1 MRNEAPGPSDGC
13 DPGPVDATASRQ
25 NHEDLTDAAA
35 GDRVGTDLARRW
47 RAARPPCAVT
57 HLDAAAAARPSQA
70 ILDAQ
75 IAHLRRE
82 GERGAYVAEMEAG
95 EVLHSARAALADLLG
110 PGLGPD
116 DLAFHHSASTAFAA
130 LLTAWPLPAG
140 ARIGVLP
147 SEYGSNM
154 LMLEA
159 RARQAPLELI
169 DLPVDPQGVI
179 DLDVLDRV
187 GIPSP
192 RAARPLAL
200 DELDLV
206 VFPHV
211 PSQRGIVQPAVEIG
225 RRCAASGVPLVLDV
239 AQSLGQIGVCDLHA
253 SAYVGTSRKW
263 LCGPRGTGFLAV
275 RGDLAERINVAVP
288 SLYSMGRGKDGR
300 PIPLPGLARLGIGEA
315 STAARVGLAQA
326 LSELLASD
334 PPLVFARIVYLASYG
349 RRVLDGAG
357 GWRVRERPDSP
368 TGIITLE
375 PPSGVDPVAVR
386 DRLYR
391 QDAILTSAIPVQR
404 SRDLEGPVLRVS
416 AHAYNDPAEFD
427 QLAEALNRDP
437 GSSTPSRV

>member
-1 MRNEAPGPSDGC
+1 MS
-13 DPGPVDATASRQ
+13 ATHR
-25 NHEDLTDAAA
+25 A
-35 GDRVGTDLARRW
+35 GTELSRRW
-47 RAARPPCAVT
+47 RAARPASAVT
-57 HLDAAAAARPSQA
+57 HLDSAAAARPSQA
-70 ILDAQ
+70 TLDAQ

-82 GERGAYVAEMEAG
+82 GERGAYVAEMEVG

-116 DLAFHHSASTAFAA
+116 EVAFHHSASTAFAA
-130 LLTAWPLPAG
+130 LLTAWPLPPRG
-140 ARIGVLP
+140 RVGILP
-147 SEYGSNM
+147 SEYGSNT
-154 LMLEA
+154 LVLEA

-169 DLPVDPQGVI
+169 NLPVDPQGVI
-179 DLDVLDRV
+179 DLDALDRV
-187 GIPSP
+187 GMPTP
-192 RAARPLAL
+192 GAARPLGL

-206 VFPHV
+206 VLPHV

-225 RRCAASGVPLVLDV
+225 RRCAAAGVPLILDV
-239 AQSLGQIGVCDLHA
+239 AQSLGQLDVSHVHA

-275 RGDLAERINVAVP
+275 RGDLAERISVAVP
-288 SLYSMGRGKDGR
+288 SLYSMGRGEDGR

-315 STAARVGLAQA
+315 SIASRVGLAHA

-357 GWRVRERPDSP
+357 AWRVREQPDSP
-368 TGIITLE
+368 TGIVTLE
-375 PPSGVDPVAVR
+375 PPPGVDPVAVR

-391 QDAILTSAIPVQR
+391 QEAILTSAIPVQR

-416 AHAYNDPAEFD
+416 AHVYNDPVEFD
-427 QLAEALNRDP
+427 RLAAALSRDP
-437 GSSTPSRV
+437 GNSPSHA

>member
-1 MRNEAPGPSDGC
+1 M
-13 DPGPVDATASRQ
+13 
-25 NHEDLTDAAA
+25 
-35 GDRVGTDLARRW
+35 
-47 RAARPPCAVT
+47 T
-57 HLDAAAAARPSQA
+57 HLDSAAAARPSQA
-70 ILDAQ
+70 TLDAQ

-82 GERGAYVAEMEAG
+82 GERGAYVAEMEVG

-116 DLAFHHSASTAFAA
+116 EVAFHHSASTAFAA
-130 LLTAWPLPAG
+130 LLTAWPLPPRG
-140 ARIGVLP
+140 RVGILP
-147 SEYGSNM
+147 SEYGSNT
-154 LMLEA
+154 LVLEA

-169 DLPVDPQGVI
+169 NLPVDPQGVI
-179 DLDVLDRV
+179 DLDALDRV
-187 GIPSP
+187 GMPTP
-192 RAARPLAL
+192 GAARPLGL

-206 VFPHV
+206 VLPHV

-225 RRCAASGVPLVLDV
+225 RRCAAAGVPLILDV
-239 AQSLGQIGVCDLHA
+239 AQSLGQLDVSHVHA

-275 RGDLAERINVAVP
+275 RGDLAERISVAVP
-288 SLYSMGRGKDGR
+288 SLYSMGRGEDGR

-315 STAARVGLAQA
+315 SIASRVGLAHA

-357 GWRVRERPDSP
+357 AWRVREQPDSP
-368 TGIITLE
+368 TGIVTLE
-375 PPSGVDPVAVR
+375 PPPGVDPVAVR

-391 QDAILTSAIPVQR
+391 QEAILTSAIPVQR

-416 AHAYNDPAEFD
+416 AHVYNDPVEFD
-427 QLAEALNRDP
+427 RLAAALSRDP
-437 GSSTPSRV
+437 GNSPSHA